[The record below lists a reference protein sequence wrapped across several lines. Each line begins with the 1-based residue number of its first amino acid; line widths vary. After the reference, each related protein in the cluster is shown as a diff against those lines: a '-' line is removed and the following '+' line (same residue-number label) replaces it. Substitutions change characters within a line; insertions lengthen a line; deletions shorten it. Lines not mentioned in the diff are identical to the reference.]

1 MLQRQSRFG
10 PLLDEVDANSLAPRL
25 QILDKE
31 HVNESTKR
39 IERKIQEIND
49 QLTRSEESTILSD
62 ASLADPSGYY
72 CEKQIL
78 NINEV
83 SVVKD
88 VFCYDTVEEVCSMVK
103 TGRNKMK
110 FAQKLLVLKIENF
123 CPILQNV
130 FQRTNNLADNFV

>member
-1 MLQRQSRFG
+1 M
-10 PLLDEVDANSLAPRL
+10 DEVDANSLAPRL
-25 QILDKE
+25 QIIDKE

-62 ASLADPSGYY
+62 ASLEDPSGYY

-88 VFCYDTVEEVCSMVK
+88 VFCYDTVEEVCSMVR
-103 TGRNKMK
+103 TGKRKWYYDP
-110 FAQKLLVLKIENF
+110 LWS
-123 CPILQNV
+123 
-130 FQRTNNLADNFV
+130 TG

>member
-10 PLLDEVDANSLAPRL
+10 PLMDEVDANSLAPRL

-31 HVNESTKR
+31 HVNESTLR

-62 ASLADPSGYY
+62 ASLEDPSGYY

-78 NINEV
+78 NISEV

-88 VFCYDTVEEVCSMVK
+88 VFCYDTVEEVCSMVR
-103 TGRNKMK
+103 TGERKWN
-110 FAQKLLVLKIENF
+110 LPKIEKSYNF
-123 CPILQNV
+123 C
-130 FQRTNNLADNFV
+130 TNSH